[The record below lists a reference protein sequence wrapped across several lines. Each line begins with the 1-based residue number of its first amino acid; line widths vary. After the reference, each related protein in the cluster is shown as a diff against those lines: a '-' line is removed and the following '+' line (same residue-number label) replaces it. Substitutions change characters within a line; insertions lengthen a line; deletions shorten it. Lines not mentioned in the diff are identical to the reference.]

1 MPNARSPKTL
11 LVPIALDSLSSPLD
25 RAIALVHEAV
35 ALLLLPCGPRPHA
48 SAKCLALK
56 IIVSSPELAAG
67 AADRWHEMQS
77 VLAALYAAAG
87 KAAHERDYPVLDV
100 TVIFEEWCGY
110 DPWLGDDDEDRVAVV
125 GYAEDQAALALVNT
139 RRAKDR
145 LSHLHFIPV
154 PEPDIATDSPSAAD
168 AGAAPASPTRSDQPA
183 HSYDNVAMGGTF
195 DHLHGGHKILLTAAL
210 WLTRQRLVCGVMDL
224 DPPRLAKKKG
234 AKYIESL
241 DTRIDAVKRFLK
253 LIRRE
258 KLQYDVVPIADEY
271 GPTRTDPNIQAIVG
285 SLETKRGCEAVNTLR
300 AENGLCALDVFT
312 IDVISSSS
320 AKVNLSAMEDKISST
335 AIRQYLE
342 RLDASS

>member
-1 MPNARSPKTL
+1 MSNSRPKSFL
-11 LVPIALDSLSSPLD
+11 LPIALDSLSSPLH

-35 ALLLLPCGPRPHA
+35 ALLLLPCGPRPHP
-48 SAKCLALK
+48 SNCLGLK
-56 IIVSSPELAAG
+56 IIVACPELAAG

-100 TVIFEEWCGY
+100 DVIFEEWCGY
-110 DPWLGDDDEDRVAVV
+110 DPWLGDTEDGGVAVV

-154 PEPDIATDSPSAAD
+154 PEPDTSADSSSPATE
-168 AGAAPASPTRSDQPA
+168 GAPPASPTQPGHA
-183 HSYDNVAMGGTF
+183 YENVAMGGTF
-195 DHLHGGHKILLTAAL
+195 DHLHGGHKILLTAAV

-241 DTRIDAVKRFLK
+241 DTRIDAVKRFLN

-258 KLQYDVVPIADEY
+258 QLQYDIVPIADEY
-271 GPTRTDPNIQAIVG
+271 GPTRTDPNIQAIIG

-320 AKVNLSAMEDKISST
+320 AKVQPSAMEDKISST

-342 RLDASS
+342 RLDAS